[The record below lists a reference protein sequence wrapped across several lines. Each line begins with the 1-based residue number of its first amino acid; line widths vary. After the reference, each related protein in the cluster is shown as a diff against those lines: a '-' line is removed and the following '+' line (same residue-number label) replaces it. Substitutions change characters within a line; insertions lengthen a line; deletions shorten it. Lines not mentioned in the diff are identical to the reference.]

1 MEEQTMS
8 KQTAV
13 QWLWER
19 FNDGTL
25 IPKSFEIAKAME
37 KEQIVDAFTK
47 GDLFSSDYFDGVN
60 ITCENYYNETY
71 GGGQD
76 V

>member
-1 MEEQTMS
+1 MS

-13 QWLWER
+13 EWLLER

-37 KEQIVDAFTK
+37 KEQIVDAQSYAISKADMTNNK
-47 GDLFSSDYFDGVN
+47 GYFDA
-60 ITCENYYNETY
+60 EQYYQETY
-71 GGGQD
+71 GKAAD
-76 V
+76 DK

>member
-1 MEEQTMS
+1 MS

-13 QWLWER
+13 EWLLER

-37 KEQIVDAFTK
+37 KEQMKKIIEDEGFQVEVCLKCSNLTLVPKYSARKSTA
-47 GDLFSSDYFDGVN
+47 
-60 ITCENYYNETY
+60 
-71 GGGQD
+71 
-76 V
+76 